1 MELARD
7 NFEIPLVVRPEDL
20 ASPDLDDLSGMTYLS
35 YFMKIDSPGY
45 HATLKIIQNL
55 LKYGSCNNFTVS
67 MHMWMLSWYYHILVW
82 YILLGFL
89 SDCYYLPW
97 SKDRWT
103 VICIMLLLSP
113 LIQRL
118 IEMCNCHLY
127 IVIIFPPDPKID
139 VRCDCHLYINII
151 ISPDPKIDVKL
162 WLSSVYCY
170 YFLPWSK
177 YWCKV
182 LK

>member
-1 MELARD
+1 
-7 NFEIPLVVRPEDL
+7 
-20 ASPDLDDLSGMTYLS
+20 
-35 YFMKIDSPGY
+35 
-45 HATLKIIQNL
+45 LKIIQNL

-89 SDCYYLPW
+89 YDCYYLPW

-113 LIQRL
+113 LIQRSMDCHLYNVIIISPYPKIDGLICIMLLLSPLIQRL
-118 IEMCNCHLY
+118 IEKCNCHLY
-127 IVIIFPPDPKID
+127 IVIISSPDPKID
-139 VRCDCHLYINII
+139 VKCDCLLYIVII

-177 YWCKV
+177 YWCKI